1 MNDRVA
7 LNQPLPPEMVRR
19 GTGVASYQNF
29 PVFSA
34 TWLKKRTT
42 LFALIIGPL
51 GILMGIAEAVRS
63 DRVWAAVLLVAH
75 FWIGGLALTTAGP
88 ALATWVRHRRWP
100 LARERRWVFA
110 ALAAGM
116 LISFTVDAIVSSAMD
131 ASLASGT
138 AALPP
143 EPAVHGAGALALN
156 FAALFLIYGLVGG
169 GLAIR
174 QFLAEPRR
182 WADLAQQRELT
193 ELRARKQALD
203 THLGVLQAQIEPHF
217 LFNTLAAVRSL
228 VITNPNQATEA
239 IDALVDYLRATIPR
253 LRDTQLDSTLG
264 QQLEICESYLRLM
277 SIRMG
282 RLTWAVH
289 CAPALHGIAFPP
301 LLLMTLVENAIKHGV
316 EPKAGPG
323 TIAIEVQRTATTL
336 VVSVNDDGDGLREP
350 LGSGVGL
357 QNVREQL
364 RARYRGHAQFNLTS
378 ATGRGTTARIEL
390 DLPPS

>member
-7 LNQPLPPEMVRR
+7 LDQPLPPELVRR
-19 GTGVASYQNF
+19 GIGVASYQYF

-34 TWLKKRTT
+34 TWLKKRTA

-51 GILMGIAEAVRS
+51 GVLMGIADAVRS
-63 DRVWAAVLLVAH
+63 DHVLASAWLVLH
-75 FWIGGLALTTAGP
+75 FWIGGLVLTTAGP
-88 ALATWVRHRRWP
+88 ALATWVRHQRWP

-110 ALAAGM
+110 TLGAGM
-116 LISFTVDAIVSSAMD
+116 LISFVVDAVVSSAME
-131 ASLASGT
+131 ANLASGT

-143 EPAVHGAGALALN
+143 EPTVHGAAALALN
-156 FAALFLIYGLVGG
+156 IVALFVIYGLVGG

-174 QFLAEPRR
+174 QFIAEPRR

-228 VITNPNQATEA
+228 VTTNPNQANEA

-253 LRDTQLDSTLG
+253 LRDTQLDSNLG

-282 RLTWAVH
+282 RLTWTVH
-289 CAPALHGIAFPP
+289 CAPPLHAIAFPP

-316 EPKAGPG
+316 EPKAGNG
-323 TIAIEVQRTATTL
+323 TIVIDVQRTAAAL
-336 VVSVNDDGDGLREP
+336 VVSVNDDGVGLREP

-364 RARYRGHAQFNLTS
+364 RARYPGHAKFTLTS
-378 ATGRGTTARIEL
+378 AAERGTTACIEL